1 MKRGDGVFYIGTGLI
16 INMAKEVRY
25 FSTFRSNNLVINL

>member
-16 INMAKEVRY
+16 ITMAKEVRY